1 MKYFLALILTF
12 VAVTCTAYDLQ
23 DLLKYHTWDLTYGIQ
38 IQDTG
43 IDVYDFSQRYPNKM
57 QSYASHMSIS
67 AEPILMGP
75 YDSWYWSDFSSDPF
89 DGIIEVL
96 VVGEPLPSTTTTI
109 LIAPGLLSLVY
120 CKQCYH
126 RNYSGP
132 DSL

>member
-1 MKYFLALILTF
+1 MKYFLALILSF
-12 VAVTCTAYDLQ
+12 VVVTCSASDLLSLLEHQTWNIAYDVKLP
-23 DLLKYHTWDLTYGIQ
+23 
-38 IQDTG
+38 DTG
-43 IDVYDFSQRYPNKM
+43 IAANDFSQRYPKTT

-67 AEPILMGP
+67 AEPILMGS

-109 LIAPGLLSLVY
+109 LIALGLLSLVY